1 MTSLAGGGEMLA
13 FFCLPQALLAP
24 QRVHPHSVCPILSML
39 GLPGPLR
46 DCLHATDIIFTVSL
60 RASGR
65 SWRRCPWFGW
75 AHSLWCARAHAELHL
90 AYTRRFLCHCP
101 MDRSAGGNTKRGPV
115 PWMLPPPRRI
125 PGITESIHG
134 CRADLN
140 LSNFPLAQ
148 ECRSRAKK
156 YTGAGKAAVRG
167 RPC

>member
-1 MTSLAGGGEMLA
+1 MTSLGGLLA

-24 QRVHPHSVCPILSML
+24 QRVHPHSVCPILSRL

-46 DCLHATDIIFTVSL
+46 DCLHTTDVIFTVSL

-75 AHSLWCARAHAELHL
+75 AHSLWCASAHAELHL
-90 AYTRRFLCHCP
+90 ACTRRFVCHCP
-101 MDRSAGGNTKRGPV
+101 TDRSAWGNTK
-115 PWMLPPPRRI
+115 
-125 PGITESIHG
+125 PGTSAVDATSSKENSWDNRESIHG

-140 LSNFPLAQ
+140 LPNFPLAQ